1 MRGLALAAMIGVAGL
16 AMDAAAAERDLILGD
31 VALDG
36 LGGYLAAYAEGE
48 VQPGSGSD
56 GVLTGVDLFDE
67 TVAPTASQV
76 LGLGAEMDRLTY
88 FTPRL
93 AGFRVGAG
101 PGQSTSSVQGFGDSS
116 LPAIG
121 LAEPLGNDTPIE
133 LGVDYLGSLDD
144 VTIRLFGGYGT
155 PDLVSSDAQAW
166 SVGGRLGFR
175 GFTLGAAFRGSEGG
189 LEPAHEDWNVG
200 LSYAAGPWG
209 VGVHYGRRAQET
221 EIEDVKEGLD
231 ALGIGGSYNLAPG
244 VRLSGGFQ
252 WWMLDET
259 DREAD
264 APREK
269 AWFAFIGT
277 NIRF

>member
-1 MRGLALAAMIGVAGL
+1 MRGLALAAVIGVAGL
-16 AMDAAAAERDLILGD
+16 AMDAGAAERDLSLGD

-48 VQPGSGSD
+48 IQPGGD
-56 GVLTGVDLFDE
+56 GALTGVDLFDE
-67 TVAPTASQV
+67 TVAPSASQV

-93 AGFRVGAG
+93 AGFRIGAG
-101 PGQSTSSVQGFGDSS
+101 LGLGASSAQGVGDGS

-121 LAEPLGNDTPIE
+121 LAEPPDNDTPIE

-155 PDLVSSDAQAW
+155 PDLVGSDAQAW

-189 LEPAHEDWNVG
+189 LEPAREDWNVG

-209 VGVHYGRRAQET
+209 VGLHYGRRAQET
-221 EIEDVKEGLD
+221 EVEDEKDGLD

-252 WWMLDET
+252 WWMLDDV
-259 DREAD
+259 DREAVGT
-264 APREK
+264 REN